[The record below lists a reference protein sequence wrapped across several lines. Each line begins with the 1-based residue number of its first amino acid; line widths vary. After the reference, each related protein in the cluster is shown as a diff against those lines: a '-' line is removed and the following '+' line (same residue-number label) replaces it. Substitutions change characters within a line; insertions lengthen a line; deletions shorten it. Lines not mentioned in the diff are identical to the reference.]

1 MFPARALCVIGL
13 GFAVAGAFFVSVA
26 TAVAGII
33 LGMVGYFLG
42 ARLFGTLVVALSIVT
57 LFTGLLIGPFSIP
70 GSYDEPTNGVERPS
84 SGK

>member
-1 MFPARALCVIGL
+1 MVGL

-26 TAVAGII
+26 TAVLGVL

-42 ARLFGTLVVALSIVT
+42 ARAFGTAIVLLSIAA
-57 LFTGLLIGPFSIP
+57 LFIGLLIGPFSIP
-70 GSYDEPTNGVERPS
+70 GSYDQPTNGVSRPS